1 MQLLKPCAHAHFSG
15 QLCSSAQTTPVLRRR
30 SIVLLQLSWIR
41 VTDDFHLKK
50 LVGPLRRALIY
61 GLISY
66 AGLVLINSSELDLPN
81 MWIAYLPMFIGV
93 YVVTQWLDKKL
104 GD

>member
-1 MQLLKPCAHAHFSG
+1 VRAEATPLIKRSAFQL
-15 QLCSSAQTTPVLRRR
+15 Q
-30 SIVLLQLSWIR
+30 IVWREVIAGS
-41 VTDDFHLKK
+41 HLKK

-66 AGLVLINSSELDLPN
+66 GGLVLINNSELDLPN
-81 MWIAYLPMFIGV
+81 MWIAYLPMFAGV
-93 YVVTQWLDKKL
+93 YLTTQWLDKKL

>member
-1 MQLLKPCAHAHFSG
+1 MQKTNHQGKGRNPCDARGFIAVS
-15 QLCSSAQTTPVLRRR
+15 PPE
-30 SIVLLQLSWIR
+30 R
-41 VTDDFHLKK
+41 V
-50 LVGPLRRALIY
+50 PLRRATIY
-61 GLISY
+61 GLLSY
-66 AGLVLINSSELDLPN
+66 GGLVLINNSELDLPN

>member
-1 MQLLKPCAHAHFSG
+1 
-15 QLCSSAQTTPVLRRR
+15 
-30 SIVLLQLSWIR
+30 
-41 VTDDFHLKK
+41 LKK

-66 AGLVLINSSELDLPN
+66 AGLVLINNAELNPPN

-93 YVVTQWLDKKL
+93 YALTQWLDKKL

>member
-1 MQLLKPCAHAHFSG
+1 MKQIA
-15 QLCSSAQTTPVLRRR
+15 
-30 SIVLLQLSWIR
+30 
-41 VTDDFHLKK
+41 
-50 LVGPLRRALIY
+50 GPLRRAVIY

-66 AGLVLINSSELDLPN
+66 LGLVLINNSELNLPN

-93 YVVTQWLDKKL
+93 YVMTQWLDKKW

>member
-1 MQLLKPCAHAHFSG
+1 
-15 QLCSSAQTTPVLRRR
+15 
-30 SIVLLQLSWIR
+30 
-41 VTDDFHLKK
+41 
-50 LVGPLRRALIY
+50 LIY

-66 AGLVLINSSELDLPN
+66 GGLVLINNSELALPT

-93 YVVTQWLDKKL
+93 YVLTQWLDKKL

>member
-1 MQLLKPCAHAHFSG
+1 LKN
-15 QLCSSAQTTPVLRRR
+15 
-30 SIVLLQLSWIR
+30 
-41 VTDDFHLKK
+41 

-66 AGLVLINSSELDLPN
+66 AGLVLINNSELDLPN

-93 YVVTQWLDKKL
+93 YVVTQWLDKKFV
-104 GD
+104 D

>member
-1 MQLLKPCAHAHFSG
+1 MKN
-15 QLCSSAQTTPVLRRR
+15 
-30 SIVLLQLSWIR
+30 
-41 VTDDFHLKK
+41 

-66 AGLVLINSSELDLPN
+66 AGLVLINNSELNLPN

-93 YVVTQWLDKKL
+93 YVVTQWLDKKFV
-104 GD
+104 D

>member
-1 MQLLKPCAHAHFSG
+1 MNV
-15 QLCSSAQTTPVLRRR
+15 TTADIIEIATVATH
-30 SIVLLQLSWIR
+30 LQ
-41 VTDDFHLKK
+41 K

-66 AGLVLINSSELDLPN
+66 GGLVLINNSELDLPN

>member
-1 MQLLKPCAHAHFSG
+1 LGEPTVHCRPAEAVHV
-15 QLCSSAQTTPVLRRR
+15 TTADIIEIATVASP
-30 SIVLLQLSWIR
+30 
-41 VTDDFHLKK
+41 LKK

-66 AGLVLINSSELDLPN
+66 SGLVLINNSELALPN

-93 YVVTQWLDKKL
+93 YVLTQWLDKKL

>member
-1 MQLLKPCAHAHFSG
+1 VGVKGSTAD
-15 QLCSSAQTTPVLRRR
+15 
-30 SIVLLQLSWIR
+30 SIERATVASP
-41 VTDDFHLKK
+41 LKK
-50 LVGPLRRALIY
+50 LVGPLRRATIY
-61 GLISY
+61 GLLSY
-66 AGLVLINSSELDLPN
+66 GGLVLINNSELDLPN